1 MGNPQTAMV
10 STGTRAMNPIA
21 STRKRSKGPKK
32 SLHRKCNKVNGILF
46 LEAISSNI
54 GVKIVNTTIKTL
66 IKKSTGTNRKIK
78 ATTAKRIFNML
89 DLVMLTFSPS

>member
-21 STRKRSKGPKK
+21 STRKRNKGPKK
-32 SLHRKCNKVNGILF
+32 SLHRKCNKVNGIPF
-46 LEAISSNI
+46 FEAISSSKR
-54 GVKIVNTTIKTL
+54 VKIVNTAITTL
-66 IKKSTGTNRKIK
+66 IKKYTGTNRKMK